1 MIYET
6 PRISPGGDR
15 YVLIEF
21 GDEMD
26 LSLNFKG
33 QALAKL
39 LEQNRQSGV
48 LESAPCFA
56 STLVHYEP
64 QIIGY
69 DDVVVYLNELC
80 KELGPSDDIE
90 LNSRLFYIPAMYLDP
105 WTEAA
110 INDYREN
117 INSEKIHDPDFVAQL
132 NNLKDA
138 EHLVKVHSGT
148 EYWIASLGF
157 WPGLPFMMPLDPRCK
172 LTAPKDNPPRTWT
185 PKGSIGMGGGSTA
198 IYPENLPG
206 GYQIF
211 ARTPIPIWDT
221 NKSFSVFENN
231 ICLFQPGD
239 RVKFVPCDKLHF
251 EDLEQQVKDQ
261 SYIYNVIEYQKFSVK
276 NYRQWVSG
284 LKSGD
289 KFKLQP

>member
-1 MIYET
+1 MIYEQ
-6 PRISPGGDR
+6 PRFRPGGDR
-15 YVLIEF
+15 YILIEF
-21 GDEMD
+21 GNEMD

-39 LEQNRQSGV
+39 LEQNRQAGV

-56 STLVHYEP
+56 STLIHYEP
-64 QIIGY
+64 DIIGY
-69 DDVVVYLNELC
+69 DDVIVYLSELI

-105 WTEAA
+105 WSKEA
-110 INDYREN
+110 ISDYRSN
-117 INSEKIHDPDFVAQL
+117 INSDKIYDPDYVAHL
-132 NNLKDA
+132 NGLDDA
-138 EHLVKVHSGT
+138 EHLARVHSGT

-172 LTAPKDNPPRTWT
+172 LTAPKYNPPRTWT
-185 PKGSIGMGGGSTA
+185 PKGAIGMGGSSTA

-211 ARTPIPIWDT
+211 ARTPIPIWDP
-221 NKSFSVFENN
+221 NKSFSVFENS

-239 RVKFVPCDKLHF
+239 RVKFVPCNKEAYEHY
-251 EDLEQQVKDQ
+251 EQQVNDK
-261 SYIYNVIEYQKFSVK
+261 SYVYNLVEYQKFSVK
-276 NYRQWVSG
+276 NYSNWVKT
-284 LKSGD
+284 LQPGD
-289 KFKLQP
+289 KF